1 MKIRTTHYLTVL
13 FVFTTSFLCNAQSI
27 GKDSLSMKKTL
38 STSLLRVGGFW
49 SLNGNSG
56 TNTDENFI
64 GTTDSRDLIFK
75 NNNVFSGKLGF
86 VNTSFGYNVGQGGF
100 YNVNI
105 GRSAG
110 SNSSNRNNINN
121 VSIGENA
128 GKSNISGSLN
138 TFVGSGTGMLNSTGE
153 GNTFIGANAGRYNT
167 IGNSNTALGY
177 QSFSNNSS
185 GSNNIAISN
194 SALELNKTGNN
205 NIALGVWSLQSNVL
219 GNYNIGIGQSAGQ
232 LSTGS
237 HNVFLGEAAGNVLRS
252 GDSNL
257 FFGYY
262 SAHSLESGERNIF
275 IGAGSGYYSKLGS
288 NNLFLGNNSGVNSGS
303 KNIAIGDTA
312 GGKVGNGNILLGNS
326 TSINPG
332 FQLNPLND
340 NILNIGNVIFG
351 YNMNRIS
358 SIDNTSLKLG
368 KIGINTT
375 TPNTALEIKSE
386 SKGDSGLRF
395 TNLTSSFNPPL
406 STNDTKK
413 FLSVDL
419 EGDVILQ
426 NMPDISINNQLS
438 SNVNMM
444 TNSVNGSSSSAP
456 IVNSISNTLNSSN
469 QLITTVNGVASN
481 PITIPAFS
489 EVDGSVTNELQSL
502 SLSGNT
508 VSISNGNSIT
518 LPSTVVTAGNNVTVT
533 GNGSPSTPYVVSSV
547 NTDNQS
553 LTLVGNNLSISNG
566 NTVVLPAFTE
576 VDGSLTNELQT
587 LSQAGNVVTLSNNG
601 GSFTLPTL
609 VDTSIYGD
617 NGSINQATTI
627 NNNRVVNM
635 NSRNIWFNTATSP
648 SNGNIYI
655 GSSTS
660 YPNTTGSYKLFV
672 EGGILTEKVKVALR
686 STANWADYVFEKD
699 YKLMPLNEV
708 EKYISKNK
716 HLPGVD
722 SASDLSKNGL
732 DLAEMQAKHMEKI
745 EELTL
750 YTIEQNKKI
759 ELQEIEIKKTNKEV
773 EELKAQ
779 VKALIEKTK

>member
-1 MKIRTTHYLTVL
+1 MKTSHYLAVL
-13 FVFTTSFLCNAQSI
+13 LVFIASFLCNAQNVE
-27 GKDSLSMKKTL
+27 KDSLSMKKSL
-38 STSLLRVGGFW
+38 STSAIQVGGFW
-49 SLNGNSG
+49 NLNGNSG
-56 TNTDENFI
+56 TNPNENFI

-75 NNNVFSGKLGF
+75 TNNVFAGKLGV

-110 SNSSNRNNINN
+110 SNSSSRNNINN

-128 GKSNISGSLN
+128 GKSNVSGSLN
-138 TFVGSGTGMLNSTGE
+138 TFVGSGTGVLNRIGE

-167 IGNSNTALGY
+167 TGNSNTALGY
-177 QSFSNNSS
+177 QSFLNNTS
-185 GSNNIAISN
+185 GNNNIAISN
-194 SALELNKTGNN
+194 SALELNVSGNS

-219 GNYNIGIGQSAGQ
+219 GNYNIGIGHSAGQ

-237 HNVFLGEAAGNVLRS
+237 HNMFLGEAAGNVLQS
-252 GDSNL
+252 GDTNMFL
-257 FFGYY
+257 GYY
-262 SAHSLESGERNIF
+262 SAHSLQSGERNIF
-275 IGAGSGYYSKLGS
+275 IGAGSGYYTKLGS
-288 NNLFLGNNSGVNSGS
+288 NNLFLGNNSGVDSGS

-312 GGKVGNGNILLGNS
+312 GGNVGNGNILLGNG
-326 TSINPG
+326 TRINPG
-332 FQLNPLND
+332 FELNPLND

-351 YNMNRIS
+351 YNMNRKS
-358 SIDNTSLKLG
+358 SVDNTTSKLG
-368 KIGINTT
+368 KIGINTVA
-375 TPNTALEIKSE
+375 PNTALEIKSE
-386 SKGDSGLRF
+386 LKGDSGLRF
-395 TNLTSSFNPPL
+395 TNLTSSFNPPV
-406 STNDTKK
+406 SNTTKK
-413 FLSVDL
+413 FLSVDS
-419 EGDVILQ
+419 EGDVVLQ

-438 SNVNMM
+438 STANVM
-444 TNSVNGSSSSAP
+444 TNSINGIVSSAP
-456 IVNSISNTLNSSN
+456 IVNSISNILNASN
-469 QLITTVNGVASN
+469 QLITTVNGVASA
-481 PITIPAFS
+481 PITIPGLS
-489 EVDGSVTNELQSL
+489 ELDGSVTNELQSL

-508 VSISNGNSIT
+508 LSISNGNSIT
-518 LPSTVVTAGNNVTVT
+518 LPPSTVVTAGNNVTVT
-533 GNGSPSTPYVVSSV
+533 GNGSPSTPYVVSSL
-547 NTDNQS
+547 NTDSQS

-566 NTVVLPAFTE
+566 NTVVLPTFTE

-587 LSQAGNVVTLSNNG
+587 LSQTGNVVTLSNNG

-686 STANWADYVFEKD
+686 STANWADYVFDND
-699 YKLMPLNEV
+699 YKLMPLKDV
-708 EKYISKNK
+708 EQFILKNK

-722 SASDLSKNGL
+722 SASDLSNNGL
-732 DLAEMQAKHMEKI
+732 DLAEMQAKHMQKI

-750 YTIEQNKKI
+750 YLIEKDKKI
-759 ELQEIEIKKTNKEV
+759 EDQNKVIEKHNQEIE
-773 EELKAQ
+773 ELKLQ
-779 VKALIEKTK
+779 VKALIEKIK